1 MMELPLQTGPQP
13 MTAKLILASNSASRR
28 TLMTGAGL
36 VYDAIGADIDERAT
50 EASLSTRYAKPSE
63 VAVELARAKAQW
75 VSERHD
81 DAYVIGSDQVLSL
94 DTRLFH
100 KPLSMGEAADHI
112 RAMSGKTHY
121 LNCGVA
127 IAFRGEI
134 LWTDIS
140 IAAMTMRTISP
151 SFLQTYLDMAGD
163 SILQSVGAYQF
174 EGPGIQLF
182 ENIEGDYFSILGL
195 PMLQLLSGLR
205 SLGII
210 DA

>member
-1 MMELPLQTGPQP
+1 MEPPLQNGPP
-13 MTAKLILASNSASRR
+13 AMTAKLILASKSASRQA
-28 TLMTGAGL
+28 LMSGAGL
-36 VYDAIGADIDERAT
+36 VYEAIVADIDERAI
-50 EASLSTRYAKPSE
+50 EANLSARYAKPPE

-75 VSERHD
+75 VSERNE

-94 DTRLFH
+94 GERVFH

-112 RAMSGKTHY
+112 RAMSGRTHH

-127 IAFRGEI
+127 LAFRGQVI
-134 LWTDIS
+134 WTDVS

-151 SFLQTYLDMAGD
+151 SFLQTYLDMAGE

-182 ENIEGDYFSILGL
+182 ETIDGDYFTILGL
-195 PMLQLLSGLR
+195 PMLKLLAGLR